1 MERLELQLSPQEK
14 ELVWKAVDLNSDGH
28 LNYLEFCA
36 AFQVSW
42 GVVCLVFFS
51 PFGILCGVSGL
62 LAVWFFGVVYTH
74 WLARA
79 HTHTH
84 THTHTH
90 KVVDTSDFSSNAV
103 REIMEAVLSALQ
115 ALFVFNFSLRSV
127 FKFGLR
133 SV

>member
-1 MERLELQLSPQEK
+1 MRCFGSL
-14 ELVWKAVDLNSDGH
+14 G
-28 LNYLEFCA
+28 
-36 AFQVSW
+36 
-42 GVVCLVFFS
+42 GVVFWR
-51 PFGILCGVSGL
+51 GL
-62 LAVWFFGVVYTH
+62 YTLAR
-74 WLARA
+74 ARA